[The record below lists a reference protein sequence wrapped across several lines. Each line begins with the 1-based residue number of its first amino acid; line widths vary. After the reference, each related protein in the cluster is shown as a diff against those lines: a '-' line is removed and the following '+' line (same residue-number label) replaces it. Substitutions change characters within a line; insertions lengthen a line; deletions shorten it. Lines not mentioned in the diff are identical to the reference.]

1 MATSVLQSKLYN
13 NSGVRKCK
21 LQKEFASYT
30 EEQSVI
36 PQ

>member
-13 NSGVRKCK
+13 SGVKK
-21 LQKEFASYT
+21 IQAGHEFASYT
-30 EEQSVI
+30 EEQSVV